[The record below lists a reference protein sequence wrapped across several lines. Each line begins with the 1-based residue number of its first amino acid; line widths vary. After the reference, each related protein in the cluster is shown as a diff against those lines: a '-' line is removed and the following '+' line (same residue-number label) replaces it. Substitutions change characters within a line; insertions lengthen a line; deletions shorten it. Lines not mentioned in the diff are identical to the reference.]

1 MGSLAVRETEPNEG
15 EDVQGIMVTHNFHSK
30 IVSPEDLA
38 TYTPLRVGS
47 ISSKLHVPYAGSIE
61 TLRLFLTEMFMGV
74 TETLD
79 EMEGETKFGLHE
91 NQVSSTNYFSLY
103 LVSQQVFLSNLTKNH
118 LHYPIM
124 FSCLIQ
130 GDYIVWEEQGCCNR

>member
-15 EDVQGIMVTHNFHSK
+15 EDVHGIMVTHNFHSK

-74 TETLD
+74 TEIKGD
-79 EMEGETKFGLHE
+79 AEGETKFGLHE
-91 NQVSSTNYFSLY
+91 NQVS
-103 LVSQQVFLSNLTKNH
+103 
-118 LHYPIM
+118 
-124 FSCLIQ
+124 
-130 GDYIVWEEQGCCNR
+130 

>member
-91 NQVSSTNYFSLY
+91 NQVSSTNYFSFFF
-103 LVSQQVFLSNLTKNH
+103 VSCFATSVFIKSDKKSFTLSNHVFLS
-118 LHYPIM
+118 Y
-124 FSCLIQ
+124 S
-130 GDYIVWEEQGCCNR
+130 R